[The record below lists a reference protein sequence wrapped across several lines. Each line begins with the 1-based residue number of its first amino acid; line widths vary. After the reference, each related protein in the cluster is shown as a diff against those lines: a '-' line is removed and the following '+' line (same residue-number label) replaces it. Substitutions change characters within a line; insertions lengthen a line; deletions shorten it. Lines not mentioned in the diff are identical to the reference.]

1 MNNLGYVP
9 HNEAIAHQRKSQV
22 LLLIEIDS
30 EETKSIIPG
39 KLFEYMATGNPILAV
54 GPADADVKKILQKT
68 KAGDYFSHQQVN
80 EIKTYI
86 LSIYNQW
93 LKNPNQKFET
103 NEEEVQQFNR
113 KNLTKKLV
121 EVVGKL

>member
-1 MNNLGYVP
+1 
-9 HNEAIAHQRKSQV
+9 
-22 LLLIEIDS
+22 
-30 EETKSIIPG
+30 
-39 KLFEYMATGNPILAV
+39 MATGNPILAV
-54 GPADADVKKILQKT
+54 GPADADVEKILQKT

-103 NEEEVQQFNR
+103 NEAEVQQFNR